1 MQPDPADIREIAA
14 VVSIVCGAS
23 GIISG
28 ITCFFATWAVFRF
41 RLNRLDYA
49 VFGNGKPGL
58 VDHFAEIDKTLS
70 RIEQRC
76 TDYHVVAAP
85 ARADTTR
92 RK

>member
-1 MQPDPADIREIAA
+1 MQPDPANIREIAA
-14 VVSIVCGAS
+14 VVSIVCGTS

-58 VDHFAEIDKTLS
+58 IDRFSEVDKTLS

-76 TDYHVVAAP
+76 QDFHSLP
-85 ARADTTR
+85 AKADTTR